1 MIKSMFV
8 LLFFTSFS
16 ALAGNFSFEKDSCT
30 VTVTNDVLFEINQQ
44 NFRSQ
49 VKAELLWSGTVPL
62 PKIRLTFLQHEPMNA
77 TIEWKNILLERGGRK
92 FLRPEMIDRIRQEDG
107 QSFKMKRLSPEG
119 QIAIYETEPLD
130 LIRSQDMVA
139 LFLSQNE
146 FVIGATTQGGDIWRA
161 KQSLNASDAAYR
173 QMAATCYPQL
183 SANYLKPTGER
194 LSVKTD
200 LSGLSPAAL
209 SVSDGY
215 GLTGFT
221 WMEDLLPVSLR
232 NSNALAIGVGSDE
245 TKITQ
250 LVELLREKQQAQ
262 DIFNRETTNPDYLK
276 LNEQLAGYYDQ
287 LTQIYSR
294 FVIVTGNSTQAADS
308 LIGQKINEQKVLS
321 AELEKVS
328 AQIDEST
335 TTKIPLEQEYS
346 AAEEVLV
353 PHMQKLA
360 SFDSSISEMEQK
372 LKDIE
377 LIHDHFLRLLDEQQT
392 LLGEQASTLGG
403 EISAPW
409 GIEEIEAKAKENSD
423 RQAQIQLVSAMKIK
437 VEAIAV
443 DAKILLDK
451 ATAQQAAAQAY
462 LDAVN
467 QQRVRK
473 DQLAKE
479 ELWLRQNLE
488 VPHFTIASDEF
499 FLQLNKAIE
508 QQIVDS
514 KSSRDY
520 NGEFDTHAALYDK
533 SQTDFMSLVEKARQG
548 GASLFASVLCNPNV
562 LMDEKN
568 RTRPCLT
575 IDEILNEKISDNF
588 FMGLAPKD
596 LDGFLTEVQKPWTLE
611 SSKSQILIDRLKNEI
626 SQPTENLQVMVD
638 AWGSLR
644 HIIWRWVTMQKEASA
659 FDVCPDP
666 KPTSLYQDKIFTA
679 EFYEKV
685 FQCEKSEVVVHQQ
698 ARDAALVAFNE
709 TQTTIDQ
716 ANQVYEQA
724 DAEFSTYSDIFM
736 INADKKIKSVSENAN
751 FSQLFTSCLL
761 PMERAEA
768 CSASL
773 ETSVTEATNKLS
785 QEQAAYEDMTRA
797 LFLNIKA
804 RLNILSNETSSIVA
818 QTQQLQQGKLDY
830 IAQNGID
837 ILTANKASIK
847 SRLEQITQQISDLL
861 KAQNEQAASLA
872 AATRQESLLRG
883 EAKNLVA
890 EIQTVSSQIAGLLPK
905 FQPFCTAILPSSE
918 KMQSIDSQVYTLFGK
933 STVDIQTKLYSSC
946 QMPSLDHFIPN
957 QDFLSPTIPAQ
968 R

>member
-1 MIKSMFV
+1 MIKSIFAII
-8 LLFFTSFS
+8 FFTSFS
-16 ALAGNFSFEKDSCT
+16 ALAGNFSFEKETCA

-49 VKAELLWSGTVPL
+49 VKAELLWSGSVPL

-130 LIRSQDMVA
+130 LVRSQDLVA

-161 KQSLNASDAAYR
+161 KQSLSASDASFR

-183 SANYLKPTGER
+183 SSNYLKPTGER
-194 LSVKTD
+194 LSVKTEIT
-200 LSGLSPAAL
+200 GLSPAAL
-209 SVSDGY
+209 AISDGY

-221 WMEDLLPVSLR
+221 WMEELLPTSLR
-232 NSNALAIGVGSDE
+232 VSNALAVGVGSDE
-245 TKITQ
+245 SKITQ
-250 LVELLREKQQAQ
+250 LVGLLREKQKAQ
-262 DIFNRETTNPDYLK
+262 EIFSSQTTNPDYLS
-276 LNEQLAGYYDQ
+276 LNEQLAEYYNQ
-287 LTQIYSR
+287 LTQVYSR
-294 FVIVTGNSTQAADS
+294 FVIVTGNSSQAADS
-308 LIGQKINEQKVLS
+308 LIGQKIKEQKDLS

-328 AQIDEST
+328 AQIEEYT
-335 TTKIPLEQEYS
+335 NKKNPLEQEYS
-346 AAEEVLV
+346 AAEEILV

-360 SFDSSISEMEQK
+360 SFDSSISEMEKK
-372 LKDIE
+372 LKDIDLVRE
-377 LIHDHFLRLLDEQQT
+377 HFLKLLDEQQAV
-392 LLGEQASTLGG
+392 LGEQASTLGG
-403 EISAPW
+403 EITAPW
-409 GIEEIEAKAKENSD
+409 AIGEIEAKAKENSD
-423 RQAQIQLVSAMKIK
+423 RQSQIQLVSAMKIQ
-437 VEAIAV
+437 VESIAS

-499 FLQLNKAIE
+499 FLQLNKVIE

-533 SQTDFMSLVEKARQG
+533 AQADFMSLVEKSRQG

-596 LDGFLTEVQKPWTLE
+596 LDMFLTEVQKPWTQD
-611 SSKSQILIDRLKNEI
+611 SSKSQILIDRLKKEI

-644 HIIWRWVTMQKEASA
+644 HIIWRWVTMQKEAYA
-659 FDVCPDP
+659 FDVCLDP
-666 KPTSLYQDKIFTA
+666 KPTSLYQDKLFTSA
-679 EFYEKV
+679 FYEKV
-685 FQCEKSEVVVHQQ
+685 FQCEKAEVLAHQQ
-698 ARDAALVAFNE
+698 AREAALVSFNE
-709 TQTTIDQ
+709 THAAIDQ
-716 ANQVYEQA
+716 ANQAYDQA

-768 CSASL
+768 CSSSL
-773 ETSVTEATNKLS
+773 ETSVTEAASKLS
-785 QEQAAYEDMTRA
+785 QEQAAYEDMTKA

-804 RLNILSNETSSIVA
+804 RLNILSNETSSIVT
-818 QTQQLQQGKLDY
+818 QTRQMQQGKQDY
-830 IAQNGID
+830 IAQNSID
-837 ILTANKASIK
+837 ILMANKVSIK
-847 SRLEQITQQISDLL
+847 NRLDQTTQQITDLL
-861 KAQNEQAASLA
+861 KAQNEQAALLA
-872 AATRQESLLRG
+872 AATRQESLLKG

-890 EIQTVSSQIAGLLPK
+890 EIQSISAQITGLLPE
-905 FQPFCTAILPSSE
+905 FEPFCAAILPSSE

-933 STVDIQTKLYSSC
+933 SAVDIQTKPYSSC
-946 QMPSLDHFIPN
+946 QLPSLDHFIPN